1 MTDDTA
7 PGPGP
12 RPGSA
17 ITAGG
22 TARALIRALGVAGAG
37 LATGVALSL
46 LGLSLLQVLFGDL
59 GVTTVIV
66 ATLVLTQGLAFGGTA
81 LVYVRVRRLPATF
94 IPINVPSL
102 RDLGWVVGGYVLAFL
117 AVGAGAVLVSLTGAS
132 PASNRVGEL
141 GVQNPELLLL
151 LVPLSILLVGPGEE
165 LLFRGVVQGVLRQA
179 FGPAIAVVL
188 AAAIF
193 AAIHFVALS
202 GGVGARLVTITI
214 LFLPSLV
221 FGTAY
226 ERSGNLVVPALIH
239 GIYNATLFAGLYL
252 AVRMDTVPTPA

>member
-1 MTDDTA
+1 MRIA
-7 PGPGP
+7 AKMAVESVRCFP
-12 RPGSA
+12 
-17 ITAGG
+17 
-22 TARALIRALGVAGAG
+22 RALISPFVWQQVRS
-37 LATGVALSL
+37 LS
-46 LGLSLLQVLFGDL
+46 S
-59 GVTTVIV
+59 
-66 ATLVLTQGLAFGGTA
+66 
-81 LVYVRVRRLPATF
+81 RR
-94 IPINVPSL
+94 S
-102 RDLGWVVGGYVLAFL
+102 
-117 AVGAGAVLVSLTGAS
+117 SAS

-165 LLFRGVVQGVLRQA
+165 LLFRGVVQGVLKQS
-179 FGPAIAVVL
+179 FGPAGAIVI

-226 ERSGNLVVPALIH
+226 ERSNNLVVPAMIH
-239 GIYNATLFAGLYL
+239 GAYNATLFAGLYL
-252 AVRMDTVPTPA
+252 AVQMGEVPPPS